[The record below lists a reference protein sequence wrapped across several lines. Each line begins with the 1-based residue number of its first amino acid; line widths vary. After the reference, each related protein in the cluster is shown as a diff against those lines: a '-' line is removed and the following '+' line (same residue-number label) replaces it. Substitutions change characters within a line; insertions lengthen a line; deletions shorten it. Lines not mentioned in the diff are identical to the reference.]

1 LFTKKKKLRYYN
13 ESLLIKGVLYMK
25 KVQKY
30 DFEGS
35 FSEREREGERVALC
49 G

>member
-1 LFTKKKKLRYYN
+1 
-13 ESLLIKGVLYMK
+13 MK

-35 FSEREREGERVALC
+35 FSERERERERVVLC
-49 G
+49 GWKVCLNSNKGFSQLKTATRAY

>member
-1 LFTKKKKLRYYN
+1 
-13 ESLLIKGVLYMK
+13 MK

-35 FSEREREGERVALC
+35 FSERERERVVLC
-49 G
+49 GWKVCLNSNKGFSQLKTATRAY

>member
-1 LFTKKKKLRYYN
+1 
-13 ESLLIKGVLYMK
+13 MK

-35 FSEREREGERVALC
+35 FSERERERELCCVVERYVSTLIKVSVN
-49 G
+49 

>member
-1 LFTKKKKLRYYN
+1 
-13 ESLLIKGVLYMK
+13 MK

-35 FSEREREGERVALC
+35 FSERERERESCVVWLKGMSQL
-49 G
+49 

>member
-1 LFTKKKKLRYYN
+1 
-13 ESLLIKGVLYMK
+13 MK

-35 FSEREREGERVALC
+35 FSERERERERELC
-49 G
+49 CVVERYVSTLIKVSVN